1 MESFGTTETAI
12 VIGMIA
18 LYILGT
24 SLLTTKLR
32 SKDSSEFMVG
42 GRATPA
48 VVIGVLM
55 MSEFIGS
62 KSTIG
67 VAQAAFDS
75 GIAAMWAVLTA
86 ALAFLLFGKFMAG
99 RLYAT
104 GEVTISGAIAQR
116 YGRTAQLIVS
126 LIMIYALLL
135 VNVGNYVSG
144 AAAIATVTKTS
155 LPTAAFLIAIVSTF
169 YFALGGMKSIA
180 YVSLLHTGLKYVGVF
195 IILGTALYMS
205 KGMGPAM
212 DKLPAYYF
220 TMDGHIGWGS
230 IVAFFIG
237 NVGAVFTTQFIMQ
250 AISATKSP
258 GAAKNSAY
266 ISAVLCIP
274 ISIALGLI
282 GVIAKFLF
290 PEMKSLF
297 ALPIF
302 MQHMN
307 VYLAATVAVSLVAS
321 VFLGVSTVALA
332 IASLVVKD
340 FYVPIAKPT
349 PERELQ
355 VTRLLSVAIGFLTLV
370 FVFFAPGLLKLSF
383 FTRALRLSLAVV
395 AMIGFFMPF
404 FNGSRGAI
412 IGLVASV
419 VGTTIW
425 YLMGDPFGIDN
436 MYVALAIP
444 AVVIVVEKLFHWRD
458 ATAPIPLHRHS
469 AAMASHHKPH

>member
-1 MESFGTTETAI
+1 METFNNADTAI
-12 VIGMIA
+12 IIALIA
-18 LYILGT
+18 LYVIAT
-24 SLLTTKLR
+24 SWLTAKLR
-32 SKDSSEFMVG
+32 SKTTGEFMSG

-48 VVIGVLM
+48 FVIGVLM

-67 VAQAAFDS
+67 VAQTAFDS
-75 GIAAMWAVLTA
+75 GVAAMWAVLTA
-86 ALAFLLFGKFMAG
+86 AIAFFLFAKVMAA
-99 RLYAT
+99 RLYST
-104 GEVTISGAIAQR
+104 GAVTISGAIAQR

-144 AAAIATVTKTS
+144 AAAIATVTKLGLTQ
-155 LPTAAFLIAIVSTF
+155 AAFLIAIVSTF

-195 IILGTALYMS
+195 IILGVALAMS
-205 KGMGPAM
+205 GGISPVV
-212 DKLPAYYF
+212 DKLPAFYF
-220 TMDGHIGWGS
+220 SMEGKIGWPT
-230 IVAFFIG
+230 IFAFFIG
-237 NVGAVFTTQFIMQ
+237 NIGAVFTTQFIVQ
-250 AISATKSP
+250 AISATKNER
-258 GAAKNSAY
+258 AAKNSAY
-266 ISAVLCIP
+266 IAAALCIP

-290 PEMKSLF
+290 PEMKSLY
-297 ALPIF
+297 ALPVF

-307 VYLAATVAVSLVAS
+307 VYLAAVVAISLVAS

-340 FYVPIAKPT
+340 FYVPFAKPT

-355 VTRLLSVAIGFLTLV
+355 ATRWLSLAIGFLPLV

-395 AMIGFFMPF
+395 AMVGFFLPF
-404 FNGSRGAI
+404 FNGNRGAI
-412 IGLVASV
+412 AGLVASV
-419 VGTTIW
+419 VVTTAW
-425 YLMGDPFGIDN
+425 YLLGDPFGIDN
-436 MYVALAIP
+436 MYVALIIP
-444 AVVIVVEKLFHWRD
+444 AVVILIEKLIHWNDGIGQRV
-458 ATAPIPLHRHS
+458 TAAQPRH
-469 AAMASHHKPH
+469 P

>member
-1 MESFGTTETAI
+1 
-12 VIGMIA
+12 
-18 LYILGT
+18 
-24 SLLTTKLR
+24 
-32 SKDSSEFMVG
+32 
-42 GRATPA
+42 
-48 VVIGVLM
+48 
-55 MSEFIGS
+55 
-62 KSTIG
+62 
-67 VAQAAFDS
+67 
-75 GIAAMWAVLTA
+75 
-86 ALAFLLFGKFMAG
+86 
-99 RLYAT
+99 
-104 GEVTISGAIAQR
+104 
-116 YGRTAQLIVS
+116 
-126 LIMIYALLL
+126 MIYALLL

-155 LPTAAFLIAIVSTF
+155 ITTAAFLIAIVSTF

-205 KGMGPAM
+205 KGVGPVM
-212 DKLPAYYF
+212 DTLPAFYF
-220 TMDGHIGWGS
+220 TLDGHVGWGT

-250 AISATKSP
+250 AISATKS
-258 GAAKNSAY
+258 ARSARNSAY
-266 ISAVLCIP
+266 IAAALCIP

-282 GVIAKFLF
+282 GVTAKYLF
-290 PEMKSLF
+290 PEMKSIF

-307 VYLAATVAVSLVAS
+307 VYLAATVAISLVAS

-349 PERELQ
+349 PEREMK
-355 VTRLLSVAIGFLTLV
+355 VTRVVSLAIGFLPLV

-395 AMIGFFMPF
+395 AMIGFFLPF

-412 IGLVASV
+412 IGLAGSV
-419 VGTTIW
+419 IGTTAW
-425 YLMGDPFGIDN
+425 YLLGDPFGIDN
-436 MYVALAIP
+436 MYVALIIP
-444 AVVIVVEKLFHWRD
+444 AAVIGVEKLFHWKDGR
-458 ATAPIPLHRHS
+458 S
-469 AAMASHHKPH
+469 AAALQGRPEAA

>member
-1 MESFGTTETAI
+1 METFGTSDTAI
-12 VIGMIA
+12 IIGVIA
-18 LYILGT
+18 LYIIAT
-24 SLLTTKLR
+24 SWLTAKLR
-32 SKDSSEFMVG
+32 SKTSGEFMVG
-42 GRATPA
+42 GRTTPA
-48 VVIGVLM
+48 IVIGVLL

-75 GIAAMWAVLTA
+75 GLAALWAVLTA
-86 ALAFLLFGKFMAG
+86 AIAFFLFGKIMAK
-99 RLYAT
+99 RLYNT

-116 YGRTAQLIVS
+116 YGRTTQLIVS

-144 AAAIATVTKTS
+144 AAAIATVTKLDLTW
-155 LPTAAFLIAIVSTF
+155 AAFLIAIVSTF

-180 YVSLLHTGLKYVGVF
+180 YVSLLHTGLKYIGVF
-195 IILGTALYMS
+195 IILGTALAMS
-205 KGMGPAM
+205 HGLGPVK
-212 DKLPAYYF
+212 DSLPEFYF
-220 TMDGHIGWGS
+220 SLDGHIGWPT
-230 IVAFFIG
+230 IFAFFIG
-237 NVGAVFTTQFIMQ
+237 NVGAIFTTQFIMQ
-250 AISATKSP
+250 AISATKDANS
-258 GAAKNSAY
+258 ARRSAY
-266 ISAVLCIP
+266 IAAALCIP

-282 GVIAKFLF
+282 GVIAKYLF

-297 ALPIF
+297 ALPVF

-307 VYLAATVAVSLVAS
+307 VALAATVAMSLVAS

-355 VTRLLSVAIGFLTLV
+355 VTRLLSLAIGFLPLI

-395 AMIGFFMPF
+395 AMIGFFLPF

-412 IGLVASV
+412 IGLIASV
-419 VGTTIW
+419 IGTTAW
-425 YLMGDPFGIDN
+425 YLLGDPFGIDN
-436 MYVALAIP
+436 MYVALVIP
-444 AVVIVVEKLFHWRD
+444 ALVILVEKLFHRND
-458 ATAPIPLHRHS
+458 NALGAESSGRSIR
-469 AAMASHHKPH
+469 AGA

>member
-1 MESFGTTETAI
+1 
-12 VIGMIA
+12 
-18 LYILGT
+18 
-24 SLLTTKLR
+24 
-32 SKDSSEFMVG
+32 
-42 GRATPA
+42 
-48 VVIGVLM
+48 

-67 VAQAAFDS
+67 VAQAAFDN
-75 GIAAMWAVLTA
+75 GMAAMWAVLTA
-86 ALAFLLFGKFMAG
+86 AVAFLLFGKFLAG
-99 RLYAT
+99 RLYST
-104 GEVTISGAIAQR
+104 GAVTISGAIAQR

-144 AAAIATVTKTS
+144 AAAIATVTKS
-155 LPTAAFLIAIVSTF
+155 SIPTAAFVIAIVSTF

-180 YVSLLHTGLKYVGVF
+180 YIALLHTGLKYVGVF

-205 KGMGPAM
+205 KGLTPVMEA
-212 DKLPAYYF
+212 LPAYYF
-220 TMDGHIGWGS
+220 TLDGHVGWGT
-230 IVAFFIG
+230 IFAFFIG
-237 NVGAVFTTQFIMQ
+237 NIGAVFTTQFIMQ
-250 AISATKSP
+250 AISATNGP
-258 GAAKNSAY
+258 RAAKNSAY
-266 ISAVLCIP
+266 ISAALCIP

-282 GVIAKFLF
+282 GVIAKYLF

-340 FYVPIAKPT
+340 FYVPIFKPT
-349 PERELQ
+349 PEREMQ
-355 VTRLLSVAIGFLTLV
+355 ATRLISLVIGFVPLI

-395 AMIGFFMPF
+395 AVVGFFLPF

-412 IGLVASV
+412 IGLVGSV
-419 VGTTIW
+419 IGTTAW
-425 YLMGDPFGIDN
+425 YLLGDPFGIDN
-436 MYVALAIP
+436 MYVALVIP
-444 AVVIVVEKLFHWRD
+444 AAVIVVEKLFHWNDRPTQVALAQD
-458 ATAPIPLHRHS
+458 HHPAT
-469 AAMASHHKPH
+469 SH

>member
-1 MESFGTTETAI
+1 MEAFGNTDTAI
-12 VIGMIA
+12 IIGLIA
-18 LYILGT
+18 VYILVT
-24 SLLTTKLR
+24 SWLTAKLR
-32 SKDSSEFMVG
+32 SKTSGEFMTAG
-42 GRATPA
+42 HSAPA
-48 VVIGVLM
+48 AVIGVLL

-67 VAQAAFDS
+67 VAQTAFES

-86 ALAFLLFGKFMAG
+86 AIAFFLFGKVMAA
-99 RLYAT
+99 RLYST
-104 GEVTISGAIAQR
+104 GQVTISGAIAQR
-116 YGRTAQLIVS
+116 YGRKAQLIVS

-155 LPTAAFLIAIVSTF
+155 LTTAAFLIAIVSTF

-180 YVSLLHTGLKYVGVF
+180 WVSLLHTGLKYIGVF

-205 KGMGPAM
+205 HGMGPVV

-220 TMDGHIGWGS
+220 SLDGHVGWPT
-230 IVAFFIG
+230 IFAFFIG
-237 NVGAVFTTQFIMQ
+237 NIGAVFTTQFIMQ
-250 AISATKSP
+250 AISATKNARS
-258 GAAKNSAY
+258 AKRAAY
-266 ISAVLCIP
+266 IAAGLCIP

-282 GVIAKFLF
+282 GVISKFLF

-307 VYLAATVAVSLVAS
+307 VYLAATVAISLVAS

-349 PERELQ
+349 PERELK
-355 VTRLLSVAIGFLTLV
+355 VTRLLSLVIGFLPLV

-395 AMIGFFMPF
+395 AMIGFFLPF

-412 IGLVASV
+412 IGLIGSV
-419 VGTTIW
+419 IGTTVW
-425 YLMGDPFGIDN
+425 YLLGDPFGIDN
-436 MYVALAIP
+436 MYVALFIP
-444 AVVIVVEKLFHWRD
+444 AAVIFVEKLFHWRD
-458 ATAPIPLHRHS
+458 N
-469 AAMASHHKPH
+469 AAEVKLASKAEAV

>member
-1 MESFGTTETAI
+1 METFNNADTGI
-12 VIGMIA
+12 IIGLIA
-18 LYILGT
+18 LYIIAT
-24 SLLTTKLR
+24 SWLTAKLR
-32 SKDSSEFMVG
+32 SKTTGEFMSG

-48 VVIGVLM
+48 FVVGVLM

-67 VAQAAFDS
+67 VAQTAFDS
-75 GIAAMWAVLTA
+75 GVAALWAVLTA
-86 ALAFLLFGKFMAG
+86 AIAFFLFGKVMAA
-99 RLYAT
+99 RLYST
-104 GEVTISGAIAQR
+104 GAVTISGAIAQR
-116 YGRTAQLIVS
+116 YGKTAQLIVS

-144 AAAIATVTKTS
+144 AAAIATVTKLGLTQ
-155 LPTAAFLIAIVSTF
+155 AAFLIAIVSTF

-195 IILGTALYMS
+195 IILGVALSMS
-205 KGMGPAM
+205 GGISPVVA
-212 DKLPAYYF
+212 KLPAFYF
-220 TMDGHIGWGS
+220 SMDGKIGWPT
-230 IVAFFIG
+230 IFAFFIG

-250 AISATKSP
+250 AISATKNER
-258 GAAKNSAY
+258 AAKNSAY
-266 ISAVLCIP
+266 LAAALCIP

-290 PEMKSLF
+290 PEMKSLY
-297 ALPIF
+297 ALPVF

-307 VYLAATVAVSLVAS
+307 VYLAAVVAISLVAS

-340 FYVPIAKPT
+340 FYVPFAKPT

-355 VTRLLSVAIGFLTLV
+355 VTRWLSLAIGFLPLV

-395 AMIGFFMPF
+395 AMVGFFLPF
-404 FNGSRGAI
+404 FNGNRGAI
-412 IGLVASV
+412 VGLVASV
-419 VGTTIW
+419 IGTTAW
-425 YLMGDPFGIDN
+425 YLLGDPFGIDN
-436 MYVALAIP
+436 MYIALIIP
-444 AVVIVVEKLFHWRD
+444 VVVIVIEKLFHWNDGIAQR
-458 ATAPIPLHRHS
+458 TQ
-469 AAMASHHKPH
+469 AAQPGYR

>member
-1 MESFGTTETAI
+1 MNNFSSSDTTIIIAVIAVYIVATSWLTA
-12 VIGMIA
+12 
-18 LYILGT
+18 
-24 SLLTTKLR
+24 KLR
-32 SKDSSEFMVG
+32 SKNSGEFMVG
-42 GRATPA
+42 GRSTPA
-48 VVIGVLM
+48 IVIGVLL

-75 GIAAMWAVLTA
+75 GMAAMWAVLTA
-86 ALAFLLFGKFMAG
+86 AIAFFLFGKVMAA
-99 RLYAT
+99 RLYST
-104 GEVTISGAIAQR
+104 GAVTISGAIAQR
-116 YGRTAQLIVS
+116 YGRSAQLIVS

-155 LPTAAFLIAIVSTF
+155 LTTAAFLIAIVSTF

-180 YVSLLHTGLKYVGVF
+180 YISLLHTGLKYVGVF
-195 IILGTALYMS
+195 IILGVALWMS
-205 KGMGPAM
+205 NGIGPVM
-212 DKLPAYYF
+212 EKLPAYYF
-220 TMDGHIGWGS
+220 SFDGKVGWS
-230 IVAFFIG
+230 TILAFFIG

-250 AISATKSP
+250 AISATKNE
-258 GAAKNSAY
+258 GAARKSAY
-266 ISAVLCIP
+266 IAAALCIP

-290 PEMKSLF
+290 PEMQSLY
-297 ALPIF
+297 ALPVF

-307 VYLAATVAVSLVAS
+307 VALAATVATSLVAS

-340 FYVPIAKPT
+340 FYVPYAKPT

-355 VTRLLSVAIGFLTLV
+355 VTRWLSLLIGFLPLV

-395 AMIGFFMPF
+395 AMIGFFLPF
-404 FNGSRGAI
+404 FNGNRGAI
-412 IGLVASV
+412 IGLVGSV
-419 VGTTIW
+419 IGTTAW
-425 YLMGDPFGIDN
+425 YLLGDPFGIDN

-444 AVVIVVEKLFHWRD
+444 VVVIFVEKLFHWND
-458 ATAPIPLHRHS
+458 NKTGDKYVATAGQGLH
-469 AAMASHHKPH
+469 

>member
-1 MESFGTTETAI
+1 
-12 VIGMIA
+12 
-18 LYILGT
+18 
-24 SLLTTKLR
+24 
-32 SKDSSEFMVG
+32 MVG

-48 VVIGVLM
+48 IVIGVLL

-67 VAQAAFDS
+67 VAQAAFES
-75 GIAAMWAVLTA
+75 GAAAMWAVLTA
-86 ALAFLLFGKFMAG
+86 AIAFFLFGKVMAG
-99 RLYAT
+99 RLYST

-155 LPTAAFLIAIVSTF
+155 LTTAAFLIAFVSTF

-180 YVSLLHTGLKYVGVF
+180 YVSLLHTGLKYIGVF

-205 KGMGPAM
+205 KGMGPVM
-212 DKLPAYYF
+212 DSLPPWYF
-220 TMDGHIGWGS
+220 TFDGHVGWGT
-230 IVAFFIG
+230 IFAFFIG
-237 NVGAVFTTQFIMQ
+237 NIGAVFTTQFIMQ

-258 GAAKNSAY
+258 QSARNSAY
-266 ISAVLCIP
+266 IAAALCIP

-282 GVIAKFLF
+282 GVISKFLF

-307 VYLAATVAVSLVAS
+307 VWLAATVAISLVAS

-340 FYVPIAKPT
+340 FYVPIFKPT
-349 PERELQ
+349 PERELK
-355 VTRLLSVAIGFLTLV
+355 VTRLLSLAIGFFPLI

-395 AMIGFFMPF
+395 AMIGFFLPF

-412 IGLVASV
+412 IGLLASV
-419 VGTTIW
+419 IGTTAW
-425 YLMGDPFGIDN
+425 YLLGDPFGIDN
-436 MYVALAIP
+436 MYVALVIP
-444 AVVIVVEKLFHWRD
+444 AAAILVEKLFHWGDNARGAAPPKIEGN
-458 ATAPIPLHRHS
+458 ATLI
-469 AAMASHHKPH
+469 ASHQTTKGH

>member
-1 MESFGTTETAI
+1 METFGTSDTAI
-12 VIGMIA
+12 IIGLIA
-18 LYILGT
+18 VYILAT
-24 SLLTTKLR
+24 SWLTARLR

-42 GRATPA
+42 GRSTPA
-48 VVIGVLM
+48 IVIGILL
-55 MSEFIGS
+55 MSEFVGS

-86 ALAFLLFGKFMAG
+86 ALAFVLFGKVMAQ
-99 RLYAT
+99 RLYSS

-144 AAAIATVTKTS
+144 AAAIATVTKLS
-155 LPTAAFLIAIVSTF
+155 LSSAAFIIAVVSTF
-169 YFALGGMKSIA
+169 YFALGGMKGIA

-195 IILGTALYMS
+195 IILGVALSMS
-205 KGMGPAM
+205 GGLGPVAA
-212 DKLPAYYF
+212 KLPAHYF
-220 TMDGHIGWGS
+220 TLEGKVGWGT
-230 IVAFFIG
+230 IFAFFIG
-237 NVGAVFTTQFIMQ
+237 NIGAVFTTQYIMQ
-250 AISATKSP
+250 AISATKD
-258 GAAKNSAY
+258 AKSAQRAAY
-266 ISAVLCIP
+266 ISAGLCVP

-297 ALPIF
+297 ALPVF

-307 VYLAATVAVSLVAS
+307 VWLAATVAISLVAS

-332 IASLVVKD
+332 IASLVIKD
-340 FYVPIAKPT
+340 FYVPFAKPT
-349 PERELQ
+349 PERELKM
-355 VTRLLSVAIGFLTLV
+355 TRLLSVVIGFLPLL

-395 AMIGFFMPF
+395 AVIGFFMPF
-404 FNGSRGAI
+404 FNGRRGAI
-412 IGLVASV
+412 IGLLASV
-419 VGTTIW
+419 IGTTAW
-425 YLMGDPFGIDN
+425 YLLGDPFGIDN
-436 MYVALAIP
+436 MFIALAIP
-444 AVVIVVEKLFHWRD
+444 AVVIAVEKLFHWHDVPGMD
-458 ATAPIPLHRHS
+458 AQGSRSAS
-469 AAMASHHKPH
+469 AAA

>member
-1 MESFGTTETAI
+1 METFGTSDTAI
-12 VIGMIA
+12 IIGLIA
-18 LYILGT
+18 LYILAT
-24 SLLTTKLR
+24 SWLTAKLR
-32 SKDSSEFMVG
+32 SKTSGEFMVG

-48 VVIGVLM
+48 VVIGILL

-67 VAQAAFDS
+67 VAQAAFES
-75 GIAAMWAVLTA
+75 GAAAMWAVLTA
-86 ALAFLLFGKFMAG
+86 AIAFFLFGKIMAA
-99 RLYAT
+99 RLYST

-155 LPTAAFLIAIVSTF
+155 LTAAAFLIAFVSTF

-180 YVSLLHTGLKYVGVF
+180 YVSLLHTGLKYIGVF

-205 KGMGPAM
+205 KGMRPVM
-212 DKLPAYYF
+212 DKLPDWYF
-220 TMDGHIGWGS
+220 TLDGHVGWGT
-230 IVAFFIG
+230 IFAFFIG

-258 GAAKNSAY
+258 RSAKSSAY
-266 ISAVLCIP
+266 IAAALCIP

-290 PEMKSLF
+290 PEIKSLF

-302 MQHMN
+302 LQHMN
-307 VYLAATVAVSLVAS
+307 VWLAATVAISLVAS

-340 FYVPIAKPT
+340 FYVPMFKPT
-349 PERELQ
+349 PERELK
-355 VTRLLSVAIGFLTLV
+355 VTRLLSLVIGFLPLV

-395 AMIGFFMPF
+395 AVIGFFMPF

-412 IGLVASV
+412 IGLVGSV
-419 VGTTIW
+419 IGTTAW
-425 YLMGDPFGIDN
+425 YLLGDPFGIDN
-436 MYVALAIP
+436 MYVALIIP
-444 AVVIVVEKLFHWRD
+444 AAVIFVEKLFHWGD
-458 ATAPIPLHRHS
+458 GAPGVKLRVGAEAGS
-469 AAMASHHKPH
+469 R

>member
-1 MESFGTTETAI
+1 METFGTTDTAI
-12 VIGMIA
+12 IIGVIA
-18 LYILGT
+18 LYIIVT
-24 SLLTTKLR
+24 SWLTAKLR
-32 SKDSSEFMVG
+32 SKNTGEFMVG

-48 VVIGVLM
+48 IVIGVLL

-67 VAQAAFDS
+67 VAQAAFES
-75 GIAAMWAVLTA
+75 GAAAMWAVLTA
-86 ALAFLLFGKFMAG
+86 AVAFFLFAKIMAA
-99 RLYAT
+99 RLYST

-144 AAAIATVTKTS
+144 AAAIATVTKTG
-155 LPTAAFLIAIVSTF
+155 LTTAAFLIAIVSTF
-169 YFALGGMKSIA
+169 YFALGGMKSVA
-180 YVSLLHTGLKYVGVF
+180 YVSLLHTGLKYIGVF

-205 KGMGPAM
+205 NGIGPAI
-212 DKLPAYYF
+212 DKLPPYYF
-220 TMDGHIGWGS
+220 TLDGHIGWGT
-230 IVAFFIG
+230 IVAFLIG
-237 NVGAVFTTQFIMQ
+237 NVGAIFTTQFIMQ

-258 GAAKNSAY
+258 RSAKNSAY
-266 ISAVLCIP
+266 IAAALCIP

-307 VYLAATVAVSLVAS
+307 VYLAATVATSLVAS

-332 IASLVVKD
+332 IASLGVKD
-340 FYVPIAKPT
+340 FYVPIFKPT
-349 PERELQ
+349 PDRELKM
-355 VTRLLSVAIGFLTLV
+355 TRLLSVAIGFLPLV

-395 AMIGFFMPF
+395 AMIGFFLPF
-404 FNGSRGAI
+404 FNGNRGAI
-412 IGLVASV
+412 IGLVGSV
-419 VGTTIW
+419 IGTTIW
-425 YLMGDPFGIDN
+425 YLAGDPFGIDN
-436 MYVALAIP
+436 MYVALVIP
-444 AVVIVVEKLFHWRD
+444 AAVILVEKLFHWNDGRP
-458 ATAPIPLHRHS
+458 AVQPAKKAEP
-469 AAMASHHKPH
+469 A